1 MNTTTQNPFDSINIQ
16 LIEIKN
22 ELSAI
27 ASKVGSAPVTERKFF
42 NIREAAEKLRVSK
55 ITLYR
60 GTASGEI
67 PSRKVGARTVIPA
80 SYFETKQA

>member
-1 MNTTTQNPFDSINIQ
+1 MNTTTQNPFDAINIQ

-27 ASKVGSAPVTERKFF
+27 ALKVQSAPVTEKKYYS
-42 NIREAAEKLRVSK
+42 IRESAEKLNVSP
-55 ITLYR
+55 ITMYR

-67 PSRKVGARTVIPA
+67 PSRKVGTRTVIP
-80 SYFETKQA
+80 SSFFDSKQP